1 MLRINQQKNAAA
13 AKSYYSSPAE
23 YYRPGEQ
30 EIVGL
35 WGGKAA
41 DRLDLAGDVI
51 REQFERLCDNLH
63 PFTGEQLTA
72 RMRKDRRVGYDFTF
86 DASKSVSI
94 LYGLTD
100 DPAILDAFRQA
111 VRETMEAMEASVKV
125 RVRKRGQFSER
136 TVANMAWAEFIHFT
150 ARPVNG
156 VIDPHLH
163 AHAFVPNICWDHV
176 EGMWKAIDVASVKE
190 DGEHWQ
196 ARFQKRFGQR
206 LTELGFNV
214 VWIGDNFEIA
224 GISRDMIER
233 FSGRTNHIN
242 HVAETRGITDAKDKD
257 KLGALTREHKR
268 KDATMPGLRAEWRER
283 LTDDERSALGQA
295 ALRQRHAPPGG
306 DRRDDRDLVARLRA
320 RARAARPELD
330 AWEQERRD
338 WIQQQPLRRAANHN
352 HGRTR

>member
-1 MLRINQQKNAAA
+1 
-13 AKSYYSSPAE
+13 
-23 YYRPGEQ
+23 
-30 EIVGL
+30 
-35 WGGKAA
+35 
-41 DRLDLAGDVI
+41 
-51 REQFERLCDNLH
+51 
-63 PFTGEQLTA
+63 
-72 RMRKDRRVGYDFTF
+72 MRKDRRVGYDFTF
-86 DASKSVSI
+86 DACKSVSI

-196 ARFQKRFGQR
+196 TRFQKRFGQR
-206 LTELGFNV
+206 LTELGYNV

-224 GISRDMIER
+224 GINRDMIER

-257 KLGALTREHKR
+257 RLGALTREHKR
-268 KDATMPGLRAEWRER
+268 KDATMPGLRVEWRER

-352 HGRTR
+352 HGKTR